1 MIDLVEERSVFRVDD
16 PFRGGVVAEVPL
28 LDAARAHS
36 AVERAA
42 AAQRSFARLPLEERM
57 ALCRGFVAAL
67 ERRAEPVA
75 HGISRQMGK
84 PLAQA
89 RSEVATCLDRAR
101 TLIELAPEALAP
113 VRLQEREGY
122 RRRITHE
129 PVGVVLV
136 IAAWNYPLLVPVGAV
151 VAAVLAGNAVLI
163 KHAPRTPLCAEHFA
177 SAFCEAGAPF
187 DLVAPLHADHEVVAQ
202 VMTHPAIGYVAFT
215 GSVRG
220 GREVYEAVAKRR
232 FVEVGLELG
241 GKDAA
246 YVAADADLTRAVE
259 SLVDGAMYNAG
270 QSCCAVERIYVHRSL
285 YDPFVE
291 QAVRLARGYV
301 LGDPLDETTTM
312 GPMAQQQAP
321 AFLEAQVEEA
331 RAAGG
336 QVLCGGERVQVDGR
350 GRFFAPTVV
359 ADAPQ
364 RCSLMQEESFGPVVG
379 IAPVDDDD
387 EAVRRINDSRY
398 GLTASIWTA
407 DPERAERI
415 GARVDVGTVYMNRC
429 DYLDP
434 ELPWSA
440 WKESGRGVSLSRY
453 GFLPVT
459 RRKSWHFRLG

>member
-1 MIDLVEERSVFRVDD
+1 MIELDERAVFRVDD
-16 PFRGGVVAEVPL
+16 PYRGGVVAEVPL

-42 AAQRSFARLPLEERM
+42 LAQRAFARLSLEERM
-57 ALCRGFVAAL
+57 AVCRGFVTAL

-84 PLAQA
+84 PLSQA
-89 RSEVATCLDRAR
+89 RSEVVTCLDRAR
-101 TLIELAPEALAP
+101 TLIDLAPAALEP
-113 VRLQEREGY
+113 ERPQQKEGF
-122 RRRITHE
+122 RRWISHE

-136 IAAWNYPLLVPVGAV
+136 IAAWNYPLLVPVNAV

-187 DLVAPLHADHEVVAQ
+187 DLVAPLHADHDVVAQ
-202 VMTHPAIGYVAFT
+202 VVAHPAIGYVAFT

-220 GREVYEAVAKRR
+220 GRQVYEAVAKRR

-246 YVAADADLTRAVE
+246 YVAADADLASAVE
-259 SLVDGAMYNAG
+259 GLVDGAMYNAG

-291 QAVRLARGYV
+291 QAVRQVGGYV
-301 LGDPLDETTTM
+301 LGDPLDEATTM
-312 GPMAQQQAP
+312 GPLALQQAP
-321 AFLEAQVEEA
+321 AFLEGQVAEA
-331 RAAGG
+331 RAAGARI
-336 QVLCGGERVQVDGR
+336 LCGGERLRVEGR

-364 RCSLMQEESFGPVVG
+364 RCSLMQEESFGPVVA

-387 EAVRRINDSRY
+387 EAVRLINDSRY
-398 GLTASIWTA
+398 GLTASIWSA
-407 DPERAERI
+407 DPERAERL
-415 GARVDVGTVYMNRC
+415 GAKIEAGTIYLNRC

-434 ELPWSA
+434 ALAWSG
-440 WKESGRGVSLSRY
+440 WKESGRGVSLSRF

-459 RRKSWHFRLG
+459 RRKSWNFRLA